1 MMSLIYLYFIQV
13 YWLIFIS
20 LQNIKMK
27 NYIICDD
34 VYCSYLAR
42 DKKDLI
48 KYIKH
53 RYNKNSSD
61 YIESLKDINLRFIKY
76 NSKKIQVDNFFWDL
90 IAIDKKD
97 DDEIIDYDNYSKYW
111 IKDWIC
117 KKDFLYHNL

>member
-1 MMSLIYLYFIQV
+1 
-13 YWLIFIS
+13 
-20 LQNIKMK
+20 MK

-76 NSKKIQVDNFFWDL
+76 NSKKIEVDNFFWDL
-90 IAIDKKD
+90 ISIDKK
-97 DDEIIDYDNYSKYW
+97 ENESIDYDDYSKYW
-111 IKDWIC
+111 IKDWLC